1 MYRKFSNLLNQIL
14 WIWSIFWSLGR
25 HELHIHVHCPWNL
38 SDLFPGGL
46 ESEGKPLATTGPSS
60 VGAGILLSVYIH
72 DASQKDLHHY
82 IKPGRKYQ
90 TPLIE
95 PRPLHLLPC
104 TTCMLQTYSHTISI
118 PTLHKRP
125 ETICKYKIWVIN
137 FFFNEIFLYNHE
149 AIWIIHGDTV
159 KNNTALYLFSSPKQ

>member
-1 MYRKFSNLLNQIL
+1 MNMIK
-14 WIWSIFWSLGR
+14 IFWSLGR

-46 ESEGKPLATTGPSS
+46 ESGGKPLATTGPSS

-72 DASQKDLHHY
+72 DASQKDLHYY

-95 PRPLHLLPC
+95 PYTYMYFHTCCRPVHTQYLSLPC
-104 TTCMLQTYSHTISI
+104 TKDQ
-118 PTLHKRP
+118 RP
-125 ETICKYKIWVIN
+125 PSGLSF

-149 AIWIIHGDTV
+149 AIWSIHVDTVNV
-159 KNNTALYLFSSPKQ
+159 KNNTAFFLFSSPKQLQILWNYFIPLKNVHS